1 MPEKQN
7 RSFDQ
12 ASLTLTL
19 SNPSTHPLSHHLQAH
34 TWIGKYLRR
43 DANDCPDEA
52 VMAPRH
58 AHPFGVKMKSQ
69 RDLN

>member
-34 TWIGKYLRR
+34 TWIGKYSHHGDRQTIR
-43 DANDCPDEA
+43 DSLL
-52 VMAPRH
+52 
-58 AHPFGVKMKSQ
+58 GVRMP
-69 RDLN
+69 